1 MKIRA
6 HETFYIRRGWL
17 RKGIKNIS
25 VNPRLFTNREINP
38 CEVLGIGTNIK
49 DNPATEFRNDHGGN
63 LLFRPV
69 AQRPFVLCA
78 LSLYES
84 LHDFDKVMLV
94 LNKVNYTITDR
105 VWEYIVWN
113 PIARKMITSSNA
125 TLIELMLKFFTRVD
139 LTDKELNTMVDEY
152 KSMKGNA
159 SLTKDEIIRMLDGY
173 VVD

>member
-1 MKIRA
+1 M
-6 HETFYIRRGWL
+6 
-17 RKGIKNIS
+17 
-25 VNPRLFTNREINP
+25 
-38 CEVLGIGTNIK
+38 
-49 DNPATEFRNDHGGN
+49 
-63 LLFRPV
+63 FRPV

-84 LHDFDKVMLV
+84 LHNFDKVMLV

-139 LTDKELNTMVDEY
+139 LADKELNTMVDEY
-152 KSMKGNA
+152 KSMKGDA